1 MNCLFHFRYGLATHA
16 LFLEVE
22 PELPTS
28 SRPPTD
34 VVDQGPVAAVAA
46 AGGGGARAELRCA
59 SDDADSPPP
68 APVLRRE
75 LTEGG
80 AAALEQFLA
89 SSNIGRES
97 AAAVLAEASLAKTD
111 GLITQGEKLRV
122 QKVLIEQGVTKA
134 RQELDAALGRAG
146 AAADDH
152 EEVQLRSFRRQA
164 TFPRCRDLVGLS
176 VEAMD
181 DHDAVCPGRRPALPI
196 DRQVKSSSSLSPILP
211 VLSSVE
217 DDDVLSTEASL
228 TFSVKPIN
236 ALSGRV
242 VRVSVPLSASVDA
255 AKQQVELAT
264 RISTSRQTFV
274 FAGKELKSG
283 ALSEYHVPQGAYVSL
298 FVV

>member
-1 MNCLFHFRYGLATHA
+1 MEGGISDLDETVLCEIPEFDDDAKKVRDCPKSGGGGGVGDSGQGGTISGLSPRSLSDRGRQA
-16 LFLEVE
+16 LFMGLSSGN

-28 SRPPTD
+28 SRPPTA
-34 VVDQGPVAAVAA
+34 VVGQGPVAAAAA
-46 AGGGGARAELRCA
+46 AGEDGGVVGFET
-59 SDDADSPPP
+59 DDADSPPP

-89 SSNIGRES
+89 GSNIGRES

-146 AAADDH
+146 AAADD
-152 EEVQLRSFRRQA
+152 
-164 TFPRCRDLVGLS
+164 
-176 VEAMD
+176 M
-181 DHDAVCPGRRPALPI
+181 
-196 DRQVKSSSSLSPILP
+196 
-211 VLSSVE
+211 SSVE

-255 AKQQVELAT
+255 AKQQVDLAT
-264 RISTSRQTFV
+264 GISTSRQTFV

-283 ALSEYHVPQGAYVSL
+283 ALSAYHVPQGAYVSL